1 LTSII
6 ADNNLDICPSELHEI
21 LHNCLRNQYESSID
35 DVGFGGGPS
44 ADGTDIDPID
54 FSMDHYLRL
63 LDDEEFV
70 GACLMGEGISYS
82 DEDISEDDVELI
94 CAIKQ
99 FFPEDNVQEIRSI
112 LNANCGPTSGVECKY
127 AQLYCLDRLRDFKE
141 RYGVEMSYAEL
152 EEIAGGA
159 CNASDE
165 DYDDEV
171 VDRQFE
177 NLYPSFHEI
186 YNLLGEHTIEE
197 KLNFMFGEAPDLTEY
212 FEDPPRCEGCSV
224 GEAQQVWDAEIRA
237 VEMLD
242 CILDK
247 FSTFNGE
254 TPIEIKDAMETYF
267 NSSSAIVVDYV
278 AATLRYI
285 RFYPYGR
292 TYEAQNLNQGFCDSP
307 TIAAWTYPLTEIT
320 AVKLCRPYYWQLS
333 NLDQAETLIH
343 EWTHLLAGT
352 GDWAYDHQPEFQELN
367 TLQSITNADSY
378 SSFIKFLCP

>member
-1 LTSII
+1 MTRVI
-6 ADNNLDICPSELHEI
+6 ADNNLDICHSELHGI
-21 LHNCLRNQYESSID
+21 LHSCLSNQYESSID

-54 FSMDHYLRL
+54 FSMDNYLRL

-127 AQLYCLDRLRDFKE
+127 VQLYCLDRLRDFKE

-171 VDRQFE
+171 ISIIIDNTIDFDLDDPNSLPNRGQYIKLLDCSSFDFVQVGNSWMSCLDPNIMDVSIGSVGSPVHFSIDLGGFSFTMPVTRYNNQTFSQGEVASCAATASNLASLAVKSVIRMSGHRANSPTTHFFAKKVYQEAWDKVIKRTSCGYGKIGSCALQNCPNGTSPAIYSDDFFE
-177 NLYPSFHEI
+177 VTEES
-186 YNLLGEHTIEE
+186 LLGEC
-197 KLNFMFGEAPDLTEY
+197 F
-212 FEDPPRCEGCSV
+212 
-224 GEAQQVWDAEIRA
+224 
-237 VEMLD
+237 
-242 CILDK
+242 
-247 FSTFNGE
+247 
-254 TPIEIKDAMETYF
+254 
-267 NSSSAIVVDYV
+267 
-278 AATLRYI
+278 
-285 RFYPYGR
+285 
-292 TYEAQNLNQGFCDSP
+292 
-307 TIAAWTYPLTEIT
+307 
-320 AVKLCRPYYWQLS
+320 
-333 NLDQAETLIH
+333 
-343 EWTHLLAGT
+343 
-352 GDWAYDHQPEFQELN
+352 
-367 TLQSITNADSY
+367 
-378 SSFIKFLCP
+378 